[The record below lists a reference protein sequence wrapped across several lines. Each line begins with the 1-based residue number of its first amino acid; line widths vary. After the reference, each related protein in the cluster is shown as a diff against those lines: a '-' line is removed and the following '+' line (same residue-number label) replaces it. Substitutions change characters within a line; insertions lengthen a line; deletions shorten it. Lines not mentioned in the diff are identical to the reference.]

1 MGATA
6 QVMTRGLEGVV
17 LSLQP
22 LQGAT
27 ESTLGYPA
35 SPNRCGRTPECHVQ
49 ARPGLCFLGNLE
61 VGSTG
66 LAVPARLSGP
76 KTAILFSRR
85 AASAARRCAIRF
97 PSGLKPRVAS
107 EVFYG
112 CNL

>member
-6 QVMTRGLEGVV
+6 QVMTRGLEGDV

-66 LAVPARLSGP
+66 LAVPARLSGT
-76 KTAILFSRR
+76 KTATLPSLKLKLR
-85 AASAARRCAIRF
+85 
-97 PSGLKPRVAS
+97 SGLSPIGRSSQRLSVGRSA
-107 EVFYG
+107 
-112 CNL
+112 